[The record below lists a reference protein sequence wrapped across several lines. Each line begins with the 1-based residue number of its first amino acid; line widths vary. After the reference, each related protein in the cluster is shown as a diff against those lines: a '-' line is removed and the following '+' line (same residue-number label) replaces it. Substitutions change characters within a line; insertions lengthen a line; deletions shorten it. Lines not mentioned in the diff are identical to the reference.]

1 MSAETPTDTR
11 ERAGRTRDELD
22 DLDREIVEVLRLD
35 GRTSN
40 REIARRLGIAEG
52 TVRSRI
58 KRLEDQGLMRIVA
71 VTDIFAAGKNVYA
84 TVGLTVDKRRIYAVC
99 SELEKIEEVTF
110 VSVAFGLYDVVA
122 VLLMESRTRMLDI
135 LSTQIATIPGVRR
148 TETADGLEILK
159 YTITVARIPRR

>member
-1 MSAETPTDTR
+1 MTSDSPATE
-11 ERAGRTRDELD
+11 ERPPGRARDELD

-52 TVRSRI
+52 TVRTRI

-84 TVGLTVDKRRIYAVC
+84 TVGLTVDKRRIYEVC
-99 SELEKIEEVTF
+99 AALEQIEEVTF

-122 VLLMESRTRMLDI
+122 VLLMESRTRMLEI

-159 YTITVARIPRR
+159 YTITVAKIPRR